1 MRQKGTVTE
10 VFPDRGIARIRVLR
24 SAMCD
29 GCENRADGK
38 NCACSLMVAKA
49 KEMTVDAANPLFA
62 KPGDSVEIETET
74 GTVLSYAAVVFLLP
88 ILGAVLFY
96 QLGAQLFFASDWPWA
111 FALAGFVLS
120 FLPAVFLD
128 RANRKRAPRVRIVNL
143 LNRAEDVA
151 GKEVEGR

>member
-10 VFPDRGIARIRVLR
+10 VFDDTGTARVRVYR

-29 GCENRADGK
+29 GCENRAEGK
-38 NCACSLMVAKA
+38 TCACSLMVAKA
-49 KEMTVDAANPLFA
+49 KEMTVDAVNPLFA
-62 KPGDSVEIETET
+62 KPGDAVEIETET

-88 ILGAVLFY
+88 IVGAALFY
-96 QLGAQLFFASDWPWA
+96 LLGERLFPGSAVPWA

-128 RANRKRAPRVRIVNL
+128 RANRKRTPRVRIVSL
-143 LNRAEDVA
+143 LNRATEASLKED
-151 GKEVEGR
+151 EGR